1 MCRKVVPDGGGG
13 RTEATR
19 PVTLPHRSRC
29 DEVAAISRS
38 QVRTSSDSR
47 HWSASV
53 LEVGRTSAPDAV
65 EGHQSDLVVDALMCD
80 G

>member
-1 MCRKVVPDGGGG
+1 MCRKAVPDGGGG
-13 RTEATR
+13 RTEAAR
-19 PVTLPHRSRC
+19 PVTLPHRSRY
-29 DEVAAISRS
+29 DEIAAISRS

-53 LEVGRTSAPDAV
+53 LKVGGTNAPDAV
-65 EGHQSDLVVDALMCD
+65 EGHQRDLVLNALFD